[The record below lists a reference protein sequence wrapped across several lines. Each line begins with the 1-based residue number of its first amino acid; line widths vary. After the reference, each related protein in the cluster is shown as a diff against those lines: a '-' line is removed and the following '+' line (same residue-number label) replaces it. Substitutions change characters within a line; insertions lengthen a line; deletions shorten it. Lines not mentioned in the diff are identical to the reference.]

1 MTWLSA
7 RPKAVACKPHRPFL
21 VKIRDKGEY
30 PHRIAE
36 KRYIWYNM
44 HVLLHKRAKH
54 MASNRSE
61 FIKEHSDLFWYTP
74 EQAKQSIS
82 DDLLVET
89 TLNYGTLDD
98 FRELRRIMTPKR
110 LAKVFFS
117 ATGRKAGNY
126 YPEIRNFF
134 SLVLRS
140 YA

>member
-1 MTWLSA
+1 M
-7 RPKAVACKPHRPFL
+7 PHSRRDF
-21 VKIRDKGEY
+21 IR
-30 PHRIAE
+30 
-36 KRYIWYNM
+36 
-44 HVLLHKRAKH
+44 KH
-54 MASNRSE
+54 SN
-61 FIKEHSDLFWYTP
+61 LFWYTP
-74 EQAKQSIS
+74 EREKQDIG

-98 FRELRRIMTPKR
+98 FRELKRILTPKR

-134 SLVLRS
+134 SLVLRQ

>member
-1 MTWLSA
+1 
-7 RPKAVACKPHRPFL
+7 
-21 VKIRDKGEY
+21 
-30 PHRIAE
+30 
-36 KRYIWYNM
+36 
-44 HVLLHKRAKH
+44 
-54 MASNRSE
+54 MASSRSE
-61 FIKEHSDLFWYTP
+61 FIQEHRDLFWYTP

-117 ATGRKAGNY
+117 ATGRKTGNY

-134 SLVLRS
+134 SLVLRP